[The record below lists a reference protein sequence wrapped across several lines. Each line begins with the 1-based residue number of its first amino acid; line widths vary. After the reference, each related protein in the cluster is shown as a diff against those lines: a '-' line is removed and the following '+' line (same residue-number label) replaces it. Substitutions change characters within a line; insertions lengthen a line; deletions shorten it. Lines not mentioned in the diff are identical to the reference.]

1 MHTITDN
8 EAAIND
14 AITAE
19 QDALAKLNRSTTD
32 DDRTHLAHVHQGRI
46 HHRRTTIRTALAEV
60 VTACEERVAMWE
72 HVIGRSSDDD
82 EIRDAQ
88 AAASELRWLVLQ
100 LSPKE
105 NTR

>member
-8 EAAIND
+8 ETAINN

-19 QDALAKLNRSTTD
+19 QNALARLNRADNDTD
-32 DDRTHLAHVHQGRI
+32 REHLAHIHQGRV

-60 VTACEERVAMWE
+60 VTACEERIGMWE
-72 HVIGRSSDDD
+72 KTIARSSDDD

-100 LSPKE
+100 LNPKE